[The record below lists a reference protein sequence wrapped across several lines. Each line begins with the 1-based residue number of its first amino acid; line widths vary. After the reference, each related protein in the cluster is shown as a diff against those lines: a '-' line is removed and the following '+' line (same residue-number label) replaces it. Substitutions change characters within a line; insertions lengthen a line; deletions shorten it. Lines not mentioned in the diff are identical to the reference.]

1 MPEDLIKQAGQNI
14 TNGNKLNTSDESSP
28 GAIGESK
35 IGLGQQRILKALEA
49 DDVRGYFDDALDN
62 KLILN
67 MGPQHPATHGV
78 LQLVVSLDGE
88 TVTST
93 IPVLG
98 YLHRGYEKLAEN
110 MTYHE
115 FIPHTD
121 RLDYLSPLAN
131 NVAYILAVEKILK
144 IEATPRAQFI
154 RTICCELARVASHC
168 VWLGTMAMDVGAMT
182 VFLWSFRE
190 REKILDILD
199 ILTGVRFT
207 TTYTRVG
214 GLALDMSDEC
224 IARLKQFLDQ
234 FEPKLKECRD
244 LIERNKI
251 FIERCEGV
259 GYISPEDAI
268 SIGLTG
274 PNLRAAGFERDLR
287 IDDPYLVYKELDFNV
302 PTETESDTLARYY
315 VRVKEFY
322 ESVKLIRQCL
332 QKLPQGPINSPDAKQ
347 VLPDKG
353 EVYSKMEELIHDF
366 MIVNFGNAPEKG
378 AEAYQAIES
387 AKGELGFYI
396 ISDGKG
402 YPFRLKIR
410 SPSLTNLGALPIMMK
425 NCMISDV
432 VAIIGSI
439 DPVMGEAD
447 K

>member
-1 MPEDLIKQAGQNI
+1 MSLDLTKEEYIEETKE
-14 TNGNKLNTSDESSP
+14 ESHISMSQ
-28 GAIGESK
+28 EK
-35 IGLGQQRILKALEA
+35 ILRALES
-49 DDVRGYFDDALDN
+49 DDVRGHFEGTLDN
-62 KLILN
+62 QLVLN

-88 TVTST
+88 TVVGTV
-93 IPVLG
+93 PVLG

-110 MTYHE
+110 MTFHE

-131 NVAYILAVEKILK
+131 NVGYVLAIEKLLK
-144 IEATPRAQFI
+144 IEATERAQWI
-154 RTICCELARVASHC
+154 RTMCCEMARLASHC
-168 VWLGTMAMDVGAMT
+168 VWMGTMAMDVGALT
-182 VFLWSFRE
+182 VFLWTFTE

-207 TTYTRVG
+207 TSYTRIG
-214 GLALDMSDEC
+214 GLALDMSDEV
-224 IARLKQFLDQ
+224 IARLKAFLDQ
-234 FEPKLKECRD
+234 FIPKLEDARA

-251 FIERCEGV
+251 FINRCEGV
-259 GYISPEDAI
+259 GYISKEDAI
-268 SIGLTG
+268 SLGLTG
-274 PNLRAAGFERDLR
+274 PNLRAVGIENDLR
-287 IDDPYLVYKELDFNV
+287 IDDPYLKYREVDFNV
-302 PTETESDTLARYY
+302 PTLTESDVLARYY
-315 VRVKEFY
+315 VRVQEMY
-322 ESVKLIRQCL
+322 ESVKILRQCM
-332 QKLPQGPINSPDAKQ
+332 QKLPQGPINTPDAKQ

-366 MIVNFGNAPEKG
+366 MIVNFGNTPEKG
-378 AEAYQAIES
+378 VEAYQAIES
-387 AKGELGFYI
+387 SKGELGFYA

-410 SPSLTNLGALPIMMK
+410 SPSTIAIGALPTMMK
-425 NCMISDV
+425 GAMISDI

>member
-1 MPEDLIKQAGQNI
+1 MSQE
-14 TNGNKLNTSDESSP
+14 
-28 GAIGESK
+28 K
-35 IGLGQQRILKALEA
+35 ILRALES
-49 DDVRGYFDDALDN
+49 DDVRGHFEGTLDN
-62 KLILN
+62 QLVLN

-88 TVTST
+88 SVVGTV
-93 IPVLG
+93 PVLG

-110 MTYHE
+110 MTFHE

-131 NVAYILAVEKILK
+131 NVGYVLAIEKLLK
-144 IEATPRAQFI
+144 IEATERAQWI
-154 RTICCELARVASHC
+154 RTMCCEMARLASHC
-168 VWLGTMAMDVGAMT
+168 VWMGTMAMDVGALT
-182 VFLWSFRE
+182 VFLWTFTE

-207 TTYTRVG
+207 TSYTRIG
-214 GLALDMSDEC
+214 GLALDMSDEV
-224 IARLKQFLDQ
+224 IARLKAFLDQ
-234 FEPKLKECRD
+234 FIPKLEDARA

-251 FIERCEGV
+251 FINRCEGV
-259 GYISPEDAI
+259 GYISKEDAI
-268 SIGLTG
+268 SLGLTG
-274 PNLRAAGFERDLR
+274 PNLRAVGIANDLR
-287 IDDPYLVYKELDFNV
+287 IDDPYLKYREVDFNV
-302 PTETESDTLARYY
+302 PTLTESDVLARYY
-315 VRVKEFY
+315 VRVQEMY
-322 ESVKLIRQCL
+322 ESVKILRQCI
-332 QKLPQGPINSPDAKQ
+332 QKLPQGPINTPDAKQ

-366 MIVNFGNAPEKG
+366 MIVNFGNTPEKG
-378 AEAYQAIES
+378 VEAYQAIES
-387 AKGELGFYI
+387 SKGELGFYA

-410 SPSLTNLGALPIMMK
+410 SPSTIAIGALPTMMK
-425 NCMISDV
+425 GAMISDI

>member
-1 MPEDLIKQAGQNI
+1 MSLDLTKEEYIEETK
-14 TNGNKLNTSDESSP
+14 ESSH
-28 GAIGESK
+28 ITMSQE
-35 IGLGQQRILKALEA
+35 RILRALES
-49 DDVRGYFDDALDN
+49 DDVRGHFEGTLDN
-62 KLILN
+62 QLVLN

-88 TVTST
+88 SVVGT

-110 MTYHE
+110 MTFHE

-131 NVAYILAVEKILK
+131 NVGYVLAIEKLLK
-144 IEATPRAQFI
+144 IEATERAQWI
-154 RTICCELARVASHC
+154 RTMCCEMARLASHC
-168 VWLGTMAMDVGAMT
+168 VWMGTMAMDVGALT
-182 VFLWSFRE
+182 VFLWTFTE

-207 TTYTRVG
+207 TSYTRIG
-214 GLALDMSDEC
+214 GLALDMSDEVV
-224 IARLKQFLDQ
+224 ARLKAFLEQFI
-234 FEPKLKECRD
+234 PKLEDARA

-251 FIERCEGV
+251 FINRCEGV
-259 GYISPEDAI
+259 GYISKEDAI
-268 SIGLTG
+268 SLGLTG
-274 PNLRAAGFERDLR
+274 PNLRAAGITNDLR
-287 IDDPYLVYKELDFNV
+287 IDDPYLKYREVDFDV
-302 PTETESDTLARYY
+302 PTLTESDVLARYY
-315 VRVKEFY
+315 VRVKEMY
-322 ESVKLIRQCL
+322 ESVKILRQCM
-332 QKLPQGPINSPDAKQ
+332 QKLPQGPINTPDAKQ

-366 MIVNFGNAPEKG
+366 MIVNFGNTPEKG
-378 AEAYQAIES
+378 VEAYQAIES
-387 AKGELGFYI
+387 SKGELGFYA

-410 SPSLTNLGALPIMMK
+410 SPSTVAIGALPTMMK
-425 NCMISDV
+425 GAMISDI

>member
-1 MPEDLIKQAGQNI
+1 MDKDTTVMFED
-14 TNGNKLNTSDESSP
+14 P
-28 GAIGESK
+28 
-35 IGLGQQRILKALEA
+35 LEN
-49 DDVRGYFDDALDN
+49 DMV
-62 KLILN
+62 LN

-88 TVTST
+88 SVVGTV
-93 IPVLG
+93 PVLG

-110 MTYHE
+110 MTFHE

-131 NVAYILAVEKILK
+131 NVGYVLAIEKLLK
-144 IEATPRAQFI
+144 IEATERAQWI
-154 RTICCELARVASHC
+154 RTMCCEMARLASHC
-168 VWLGTMAMDVGAMT
+168 VWMGTMAMDVGALT
-182 VFLWSFRE
+182 VFLWTFTE

-207 TTYTRVG
+207 TSYTRIG
-214 GLALDMSDEC
+214 GLALDMSDEV
-224 IARLKQFLDQ
+224 IARLKAFLDQ
-234 FEPKLKECRD
+234 FIPKLEDARA

-251 FIERCEGV
+251 FINRCEGV
-259 GYISPEDAI
+259 GYISKEDAI
-268 SIGLTG
+268 SLGLTG
-274 PNLRAAGFERDLR
+274 PNLRAVGIANDLR
-287 IDDPYLVYKELDFNV
+287 IDDPYLKYREVDFNV
-302 PTETESDTLARYY
+302 PTLTESDVLARYY
-315 VRVKEFY
+315 VRVQEMY
-322 ESVKLIRQCL
+322 ESVKILRQCI
-332 QKLPQGPINSPDAKQ
+332 QKLPQGPINTPDAKQ

-366 MIVNFGNAPEKG
+366 MIVNFGNTPEKG
-378 AEAYQAIES
+378 VEAYQAIES
-387 AKGELGFYI
+387 SKGELGFYA

-410 SPSLTNLGALPIMMK
+410 SPSTIAIGALPTMMK
-425 NCMISDV
+425 GAMISDI

>member
-1 MPEDLIKQAGQNI
+1 MQEELTKEEYIEETKQ
-14 TNGNKLNTSDESSP
+14 ESHISLSQ
-28 GAIGESK
+28 EK
-35 IGLGQQRILKALEA
+35 ILRALES
-49 DDVRGYFDDALDN
+49 DDVRGHFEGSLDN
-62 KLILN
+62 QLVLN

-88 TVTST
+88 SVVGT

-110 MTYHE
+110 MTSHE

-131 NVAYILAVEKILK
+131 NVGYVLAIEKLLK
-144 IEATPRAQFI
+144 IEATPRAQWI
-154 RTICCELARVASHC
+154 RTMCCEMARLASHC
-168 VWLGTMAMDVGAMT
+168 VWVGTMAMDVGALT
-182 VFLWSFRE
+182 VFLWTFTE

-207 TTYTRVG
+207 TSYTRIG
-214 GLALDMSDEC
+214 GLALDMSDEVT
-224 IARLKQFLDQ
+224 ARLKVFLDQ
-234 FEPKLKECRD
+234 FIPKLEDARA

-251 FIERCEGV
+251 FINRCEGV
-259 GYISPEDAI
+259 GYISKEDAI
-268 SIGLTG
+268 SLGLTG
-274 PNLRAAGFERDLR
+274 PNLRATGIANDLR
-287 IDDPYLVYKELDFNV
+287 IDDPYLKYREVDFDV
-302 PTETESDTLARYY
+302 PTLTESDVLARYY
-315 VRVKEFY
+315 VRIREMY
-322 ESVKLIRQCL
+322 ESVKILRQCME
-332 QKLPQGPINSPDAKQ
+332 KIPQGPINSPDAKQ

-366 MIVNFGNAPEKG
+366 MIVNFGNTPEKG
-378 AEAYQAIES
+378 AEAYQAIEAS
-387 AKGELGFYI
+387 KGELGFYA

-410 SPSLTNLGALPIMMK
+410 SPSTVAIGALPTMMK
-425 NCMISDV
+425 GAMISDI

>member
-1 MPEDLIKQAGQNI
+1 MSLDLTKEEYIEETKE
-14 TNGNKLNTSDESSP
+14 ESHISMSQ
-28 GAIGESK
+28 EK
-35 IGLGQQRILKALEA
+35 ILRALES
-49 DDVRGYFDDALDN
+49 DDVRGHFEGTLDN
-62 KLILN
+62 QLVLN

-88 TVTST
+88 SVVGT

-110 MTYHE
+110 MTFHE

-131 NVAYILAVEKILK
+131 NVGYVLAIEKLLK
-144 IEATPRAQFI
+144 IDATERNQWI
-154 RTICCELARVASHC
+154 RTMCCEMARIASHC
-168 VWLGTMAMDVGAMT
+168 VWMGTMAMDVGALT
-182 VFLWSFRE
+182 VFLWTFTE
-190 REKILDILD
+190 REKLLDILD

-207 TTYTRVG
+207 TSYTRIG
-214 GLALDMSDEC
+214 GLALDMSDEVVT
-224 IARLKQFLDQ
+224 RLKAFLDQ
-234 FEPKLKECRD
+234 FIPKLEDARA

-251 FIERCEGV
+251 FINRCEGV
-259 GYISPEDAI
+259 GYISKENAI
-268 SIGLTG
+268 SLGLTG
-274 PNLRAAGFERDLR
+274 PNLRAAGIANDLR
-287 IDDPYLVYKELDFNV
+287 IDDPYLKYREVDFDV
-302 PTETESDTLARYY
+302 PTLTESDVLARYY
-315 VRVKEFY
+315 VRVKEIY
-322 ESVKLIRQCL
+322 ESVKILRQCIE
-332 QKLPQGPINSPDAKQ
+332 KLPQGPINTPDAKQ

-366 MIVNFGNAPEKG
+366 MIVNFGNTPEKG
-378 AEAYQAIES
+378 VEAYQAIES
-387 AKGELGFYI
+387 SKGELGFYA

-410 SPSLTNLGALPIMMK
+410 SPSLVAIGALPTMMK
-425 NCMISDV
+425 GAMISDI

>member
-1 MPEDLIKQAGQNI
+1 MSIEEVKDIIEELKPNGAQSNESHAEKQSINQQ
-14 TNGNKLNTSDESSP
+14 
-28 GAIGESK
+28 K
-35 IGLGQQRILKALEA
+35 ILHALESE
-49 DDVRGYFDDALDN
+49 DVKVHFEGTLDN
-62 KLILN
+62 QLVLN

-88 TVTST
+88 TVINT

-144 IEATPRAQFI
+144 IEATPRAQYI
-154 RTICCELARVASHC
+154 RTICCEVARIASHL
-168 VWLGTMAMDVGAMT
+168 VWMGSMAMDVGALT
-182 VFLWSFRE
+182 VFLWTFTE

-214 GLALDMSDEC
+214 GLALDMSEEC
-224 IARLKQFLDQ
+224 RLRLVAFLDQ
-234 FEPKLKECRD
+234 FIPKLENCRN

-251 FIERCEGV
+251 FINRCEGV
-259 GYISPEDAI
+259 GILTREDAL
-268 SIGLTG
+268 SLGVTG
-274 PNLRAAGFERDLR
+274 PNLRATGVASDLR
-287 IDDPYLVYKELDFNV
+287 IDDPYLVYKEMDFEV
-302 PTETESDTLARYY
+302 PTSTEGDSLARYY
-315 VRVKEFY
+315 VRIKEFY
-322 ESVKLIRQCL
+322 ESVKILRQCL
-332 QKLPQGPINSPDAKQ
+332 QKLPGGPINTPDAKQ

-378 AEAYQAIES
+378 VEAYQAIEAS
-387 AKGELGFYI
+387 KGELGFYI

-410 SPSLTNLGALPIMMK
+410 SPSFVNLGSLPTMLK
-425 NCMISDV
+425 NCMISDIV
-432 VAIIGSI
+432 TIIGSL